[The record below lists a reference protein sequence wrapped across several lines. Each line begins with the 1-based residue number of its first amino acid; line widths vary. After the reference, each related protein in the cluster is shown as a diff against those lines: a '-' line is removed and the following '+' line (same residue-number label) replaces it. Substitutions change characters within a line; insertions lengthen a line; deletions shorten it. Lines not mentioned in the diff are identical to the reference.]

1 MALSLERYPPL
12 EISEWGAFGQAHAAG
27 GDKRG
32 KGVSPASCAAI
43 LARQGRRDACRS
55 HDRARLHSARTPFA
69 SPKLPQSGTAIL
81 AVTASGHRL
90 EAYATFRHRRQMG
103 NRPRRKIA
111 ASKSPEVSFSERHS
125 GQTFHPQLR
134 PRAVSRC
141 EKGRYPD
148 CSFSLARA
156 AQALFFD
163 SSKNHGPKR
172 RGESEPDA
180 KAAGGAQGPRR
191 GKPQAIPPAQ
201 VSWFCLFALFLRSNY
216 LGDAESALRSVST
229 QFSKRGNLALS
240 VDHPTR

>member
-12 EISEWGAFGQAHAAG
+12 EISVWGAFGQAHAAG

-90 EAYATFRHRRQMG
+90 EAYATVPHRRQMG
-103 NRPRRKIA
+103 NR
-111 ASKSPEVSFSERHS
+111 
-125 GQTFHPQLR
+125 
-134 PRAVSRC
+134 
-141 EKGRYPD
+141 
-148 CSFSLARA
+148 
-156 AQALFFD
+156 
-163 SSKNHGPKR
+163 
-172 RGESEPDA
+172 
-180 KAAGGAQGPRR
+180 PRR

-201 VSWFCLFALFLRSNY
+201 VSWFCLFALFLRSND
-216 LGDAESALRSVST
+216 LGDAESALRSVSA
-229 QFSKRGNLALS
+229 QFSKRGIVALS